1 MSKHNVEFVLVTF
14 FYDLA
19 QFYILCLSIKKYHN
33 KNYKIR
39 IVYNYD
45 SETELVAVDDFLKII
60 KDHLSNFD
68 VEFIIKPPEFNGEGW
83 DTQQLLKWY
92 LAYTS
97 TVEWQVVLD
106 SKNFYIKPFE
116 LLDTLDFK
124 EIPGFAFPKEDKWI
138 QQELDRSFKF
148 LESYQL
154 VPPQKYSAMTPWI
167 WNTNKIKEML
177 DIVWPNSS
185 WKKLKKLPGTE
196 WFLYLGWIG
205 KDIKYYSCQIV
216 TGIWGDCITDIGT
229 NKVMFTNASNV
240 CFWTH
245 HRFATSINALTITE
259 SIIRESNIAT
269 NIEIAQ
275 WKYYLNMNVV
285 ND

>member
-1 MSKHNVEFVLVTF
+1 MSKPTVEFIVITF
-14 FYDLA
+14 YYDMA
-19 QFYILCLSIKKYHN
+19 QFYVLCLSIKKHHN
-33 KNYKIR
+33 KKYKIR

-45 SETELVAVDDFLKII
+45 DEKELDAVDNFLKII
-60 KDHLSNFD
+60 KDHLLDFD
-68 VEFIIKPPEFNGEGW
+68 IEFIIKPPEFNGAGW

-97 TVEWQVVLD
+97 TAEWQVVLD

-124 EIPGFAFPKEDKWI
+124 EIPGFAFPKEDEWI
-138 QQELDRSFKF
+138 KQELDRSFKF
-148 LESYQL
+148 LEEYQPE
-154 VPPQKYSAMTPWI
+154 PPQKYSAMTPWI

-177 DIVWPNSS
+177 DTVWPDSS

-205 KDIKYYSCQIV
+205 NSIKYHPYQLVS
-216 TGIWGDCITDIGT
+216 GIWGECISDISTD
-229 NKVMFTNASNV
+229 NVMFTEYSNI

-245 HRFATSINALTITE
+245 HRFATSDNALAITE
-259 SIIRESNIAT
+259 SIIRGSNIAT
-269 NIEIAQ
+269 EIEIAQ
-275 WKYYLNMNVV
+275 WQYYSNLNNL
-285 ND
+285 

>member
-1 MSKHNVEFVLVTF
+1 MSKHNIEFILVTF

-19 QFYILCLSIKKYHN
+19 QFYMLCLSIKKHHN
-33 KNYKIR
+33 KKYKIR

-45 SETELVAVDDFLKII
+45 NEKELVAVDDFLKII
-60 KDHLSNFD
+60 DDHLLDFD
-68 VEFIIKPPEFNGEGW
+68 VEFLIKPPEFDGAGW

-97 TVEWQVVLD
+97 KVEWQVVLD

-124 EIPGFAFPKEDKWI
+124 EIPGFAFPKEDEWI

-177 DIVWPNSS
+177 DTVWPNSS

-205 KDIKYYSCQIV
+205 KDIKYYPCQV
-216 TGIWGDCITDIGT
+216 VNGIWGDCITDIST
-229 NKVMFTNASNV
+229 NKVMFTKYSNV

-245 HRFATSINALTITE
+245 HRFATSDNALAITE
-259 SIIRESNIAT
+259 SIITESNIAT
-269 NIEIAQ
+269 DKEIAQ
-275 WKYYLNMNVV
+275 WQCYLKDKNET
-285 ND
+285 